1 MPIKNW
7 QGISIIWQR
16 ELLLF
21 WRNKIKVFTSIF
33 LPFIL
38 VLIFGKGMN
47 AMLPDNILGFDF
59 ANFFYSGVLVLS
71 VVVAV
76 FDSTISLVWDKEF
89 GFMREI
95 LAAPLLKTEV
105 ALGKLLGATTRGV
118 IQGILTLM
126 AAPFLN
132 IQISLPSILL
142 CLLFIFLISIGMAGL
157 GIIISSKISRM
168 ETFSVLMQIVIG
180 PLVFLSGAF
189 FPLEKTPLWMQTIS
203 HYDPLFYAIN
213 GLRFILG
220 NKFVS
225 AELSESIYYNFNFCF
240 FITFSFA
247 LAMFIGAILAF
258 NRLSI
263 FKAIIK
269 LIEEDNGNEPDTTG

>member
-1 MPIKNW
+1 
-7 QGISIIWQR
+7 
-16 ELLLF
+16 
-21 WRNKIKVFTSIF
+21 
-33 LPFIL
+33 
-38 VLIFGKGMN
+38 
-47 AMLPDNILGFDF
+47 
-59 ANFFYSGVLVLS
+59 
-71 VVVAV
+71 
-76 FDSTISLVWDKEF
+76 
-89 GFMREI
+89 MREI

-189 FPLEKTPLWMQTIS
+189 FPLEKTPL
-203 HYDPLFYAIN
+203 
-213 GLRFILG
+213 
-220 NKFVS
+220 
-225 AELSESIYYNFNFCF
+225 
-240 FITFSFA
+240 
-247 LAMFIGAILAF
+247 
-258 NRLSI
+258 
-263 FKAIIK
+263 
-269 LIEEDNGNEPDTTG
+269 